1 MCFSFSCPSVFIVLV
16 PTVIIIFQS
25 CQSSTIN
32 NESVFAWN
40 PTRGAIIQG
49 WWECNPASVIKIHW
63 EPERRTLMSP
73 SRPGCIHHQ
82 PRRYSPLMP
91 GCLPAQIYS
100 SPPSEM
106 NSWTRRPIQ
115 TSTICLA
122 GKYEWAWHTLGEAQN
137 VLWHISTGWTTKWF
151 KIAHL
156 HHIIVDITWHC

>member
-1 MCFSFSCPSVFIVLV
+1 MRKYIYGMCFSFSCSSVFIVLV

-82 PRRYSPLMP
+82 PSIFTVNARLPPGPDLFIPAFRDELMDT
-91 GCLPAQIYS
+91 AAHTDIYHLFGGEIWMS
-100 SPPSEM
+100 
-106 NSWTRRPIQ
+106 
-115 TSTICLA
+115 L
-122 GKYEWAWHTLGEAQN
+122 WHTLGEAQN
-137 VLWHISTGWTTKWF
+137 VFWPSAPAGPPNVEMI
-151 KIAHL
+151 
-156 HHIIVDITWHC
+156 